1 MTRAGCVLLS
11 AVAVIA
17 SAAAACGA
25 DHAARPPVKR
35 LSIATGGT
43 GGVYYPYGGALAKII
58 SDDLPGV
65 QATAEVT
72 AASVDNLKFLRD
84 GRSDI
89 AFALADTL
97 ADAVKGSGAFAAT
110 GAVPAQALAVLYTNY
125 THIVAL
131 EGSGIRSI
139 GDLRGRVVSTGAA
152 GSGTELIALRVLE
165 AAGLQPNDVRRQ
177 SLAVSASV
185 DAIKDGKLDAFF
197 WSGGL
202 PTAAILDLANTPRT
216 RMVLLPSGDVLP
228 SLQNRYGAGLYLP
241 VTIAASAYPGL
252 SSPTDV
258 VGVANL
264 LVVGTS
270 MPEDLAY
277 QITRLLF
284 DRQAQLAAIHP
295 EAANLSLRTAV
306 AGSPAAFHPGAIRF
320 YREKRVWNEAQGR
333 PFGG

>member
-1 MTRAGCVLLS
+1 MTRAGCLLLS
-11 AVAVIA
+11 AAVIA
-17 SAAAACGA
+17 SAAACGG
-25 DHAARPPVKR
+25 DQAATPPVKR

-58 SDDLPGV
+58 SDELPGI

-72 AASVDNLKFLRD
+72 AASVDNLKFLHD

-89 AFALADTL
+89 AFTLADTL
-97 ADAVKGSGAFAAT
+97 ADAVRGSGAFAAT

-131 EGSGIRSI
+131 EGNGIRSI

-202 PTAAILDLANTPRT
+202 PTAAVLDLANTPRT
-216 RMVLLPSGDVLP
+216 RMVLLSSGDVLP

-306 AGSPAAFHPGAIRF
+306 TGSPAAFHPGAIRF